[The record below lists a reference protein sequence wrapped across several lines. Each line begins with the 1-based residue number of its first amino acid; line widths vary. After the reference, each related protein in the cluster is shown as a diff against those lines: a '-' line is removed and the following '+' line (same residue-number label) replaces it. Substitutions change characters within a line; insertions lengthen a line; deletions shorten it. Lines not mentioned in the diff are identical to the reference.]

1 MSRFNKI
8 AIAIVVMFALTLT
21 FGVLS
26 SKVSLAQ
33 DDNKAL
39 VTKLIEAYNAAFKAG
54 DAAGI
59 VELLTSDYLVE
70 NTGQTGT
77 DSFATSFKATAAAF
91 PDGKFEIV
99 DLVAEG
105 DKVVARLVFTGT
117 NTGPLAGMPATGK
130 AVKSSTIIILT
141 LKDGKFAKEYSVT
154 ENFEMLLQ
162 LGFQLMPPA
171 AATPAK

>member
-8 AIAIVVMFALTLT
+8 SIAIVVMFALTLT
-21 FGVLS
+21 FGALS
-26 SKVSLAQ
+26 SRVSLAQ

-39 VTKLIEAYNAAFKAG
+39 VTQLIEAYNAAFKAG

-59 VELLTSDYLVE
+59 VALLTSDYVVE

-77 DSFATSFKATAAAF
+77 DSFAASFKATAAAF
-91 PDGKFEIV
+91 PDGKFEIK
-99 DLVAEG
+99 DLIAEG
-105 DKVVARLVFTGT
+105 DKVVASLTFTGT

-130 AVKSSTIIILT
+130 AVKSNTIIILT
-141 LKDGKFAKEYSVT
+141 LKDGKFAKEFSVT
-154 ENFEMLLQ
+154 ENLEMMLQ
-162 LGFQLMPPA
+162 LGFQIQPPA